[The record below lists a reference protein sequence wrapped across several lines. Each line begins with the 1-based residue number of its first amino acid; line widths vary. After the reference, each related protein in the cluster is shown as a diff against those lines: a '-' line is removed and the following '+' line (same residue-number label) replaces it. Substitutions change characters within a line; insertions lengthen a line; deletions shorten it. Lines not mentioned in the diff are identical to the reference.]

1 MTVLTQAM
9 AAGIP
14 GRLAPYS
21 YVLAPTP
28 VDVYLKS
35 TAGFEARFN
44 GLSGDS
50 LRRLETDTKD
60 TDAPASRAEYLH
72 DTLTS
77 WKQAIDRFDET
88 VTGREF
94 AAIRNLPD
102 DDARRVGYLAA
113 SSAMDTWLACR
124 ERLHAAFLDWSLDLT
139 GTVEVPEPAGPE
151 PVVVADGHRVPDCTG
166 YCAQDDVCS
175 ASVAEVALGEN
186 GQLCV
191 EIAAYPG
198 EKPRAA
204 VFAFNVSADEVHL
217 RTSDPAEIRRKA
229 DELYRFAGQVDRAA
243 YVLDQIQKRESK

>member
-1 MTVLTQAM
+1 MSVLTRAM

-21 YVLAPTP
+21 YVIAATP
-28 VDVYLKS
+28 VDVYLKT
-35 TAGFEARFN
+35 TAGFEGRFN

-50 LRRLETDTKD
+50 LRRLEIAKG
-60 TDAPASRAEYLH
+60 TDAPQRRAEYLNYTLEVWTEAINQF
-72 DTLTS
+72 DTN
-77 WKQAIDRFDET
+77 
-88 VTGREF
+88 VTDADF
-94 AAIRNLPD
+94 ARIRHLPED
-102 DDARRVGYLAA
+102 DPRRTGYLTANT
-113 SSAMDTWLACR
+113 AMDTWLACR

-139 GTVEVPEPAGPE
+139 GTVEIPEPAGPE
-151 PVVVADGHRVPDCTG
+151 PVVVAEGHRVPDCTG
-166 YCAQDDVCS
+166 YCTQDDVCS

-198 EKPRAA
+198 EKPRVA

-217 RTSDPAEIRRKA
+217 RTTDPAEIRRKA

-243 YVLDQIQKRESK
+243 YVLEQLQKRESK